1 MGRAQ
6 SPTSGEVVNIIF
18 PPPIMGRCSHSN
30 WSLLVLISIASCLI
44 GIHCKSEARYGYSG
58 YRSKYSGGYY
68 RRGYGNN
75 YHHSSLAHKQ
85 HHGFRKYGYKIVS
98 PQHAE
103 KNLVKSPAEPR
114 VPVIKSQIPAVQS
127 RTVAA
132 DVSPRISP
140 NKGDFKVNSPP
151 PQPNPKPQPSHVK
164 PVENPLP
171 VPAPQPSFVKPKEP
185 FIPEPQPSLVKPQPQ
200 VIPETS
206 FPERILI
213 SPAVPAVPLQQP
225 PVPAVPLQQPSS
237 PSPPV
242 PAVQLPEAPAAPF
255 LPQPIP
261 AVPGRPVLSGNSIE
275 DEPSLLSDNSINTFV
290 PMPVPAVPN
299 L

>member
-1 MGRAQ
+1 MA
-6 SPTSGEVVNIIF
+6 TITT
-18 PPPIMGRCSHSN
+18 
-30 WSLLVLISIASCLI
+30 SLLVLISIASCLI
-44 GIHCKSEARYGYSG
+44 GVHCKSEARYGYSG

-75 YHHSSLAHKQ
+75 YHHSSLAHKH

-140 NKGDFKVNSPP
+140 NIDLRKGDIKVNNPP
-151 PQPNPKPQPSHVK
+151 PQPLPQPQPSLVKPVENPLPELTPQPSLVKPEEPFIPEPQPLPQPQPSLVK

-171 VPAPQPSFVKPKEP
+171 VP
-185 FIPEPQPSLVKPQPQ
+185 
-200 VIPETS
+200 
-206 FPERILI
+206 
-213 SPAVPAVPLQQP
+213 
-225 PVPAVPLQQPSS
+225 
-237 PSPPV
+237 
-242 PAVQLPEAPAAPF
+242 
-255 LPQPIP
+255 
-261 AVPGRPVLSGNSIE
+261 
-275 DEPSLLSDNSINTFV
+275 
-290 PMPVPAVPN
+290 
-299 L
+299 

>member
-1 MGRAQ
+1 MA
-6 SPTSGEVVNIIF
+6 TITT
-18 PPPIMGRCSHSN
+18 
-30 WSLLVLISIASCLI
+30 SLLVLISIASCLI
-44 GIHCKSEARYGYSG
+44 GVHCKSEARYGYSG

-75 YHHSSLAHKQ
+75 YHHSSLAHKH

-103 KNLVKSPAEPR
+103 KNLV
-114 VPVIKSQIPAVQS
+114 QIPAVQS

-132 DVSPRISP
+132 DVTPRISP
-140 NKGDFKVNSPP
+140 KIDLRKGDFTVNNPP
-151 PQPNPKPQPSHVK
+151 PQPSLVK
-164 PVENPLP
+164 PE
-171 VPAPQPSFVKPKEP
+171 EP

-213 SPAVPAVPLQQP
+213 SPAVPAVPF
-225 PVPAVPLQQPSS
+225 QQPSS

-242 PAVQLPEAPAAPF
+242 PAVP
-255 LPQPIP
+255 
-261 AVPGRPVLSGNSIE
+261 
-275 DEPSLLSDNSINTFV
+275 
-290 PMPVPAVPN
+290 
-299 L
+299 